1 MEQVTQHKAKLKA
14 GLDIW
19 PEVSESFSART
30 PKQCKERYSHHLQPD
45 VNKAPWGSREESLLF
60 HLQATIG
67 EARLFSSYVWRL
79 IVITVLVAVVPCN
92 TTRAP
97 LSVRTTHTAGN
108 CWTDIAR
115 ALPGRSDCACKNRYY
130 SALRRVERALR
141 AVPGSGGGGG
151 AAMATT
157 LMTAISRSSMATVDW
172 DRVVKVLKKMGGR

>member
-1 MEQVTQHKAKLKA
+1 MF
-14 GLDIW
+14 G
-19 PEVSESFSART
+19 VS
-30 PKQCKERYSHHLQPD
+30 
-45 VNKAPWGSREESLLF
+45 SLL
-60 HLQATIG
+60 
-67 EARLFSSYVWRL
+67 LFL
-79 IVITVLVAVVPCN
+79 LLLFLAIPPVPLCH
-92 TTRAP
+92 
-97 LSVRTTHTAGN
+97 VRTTHTAGN